1 MRTYNYQC
9 QYPKNVESIK
19 RFDEYQLD
27 LFYRKTHIFSFDVH
41 VATAYLDVGLLVVLR
56 GAVNEPKWV
65 DTYHH
70 MKYVAKEWGL
80 ILVRNVYGKK
90 LKRIGGI

>member
-9 QYPKNVESIK
+9 QYPKNAETIK

-41 VATAYLDVGLLVVLR
+41 VATAYLDVGL
-56 GAVNEPKWV
+56 
-65 DTYHH
+65 
-70 MKYVAKEWGL
+70 
-80 ILVRNVYGKK
+80 ILVRNAYGKK